1 MKTISYLCNLTNKK
15 KIIMT
20 NLECSENNRKVTI
33 DKNDKAFLSDI
44 IKSIE
49 FRITKHRE
57 FIKRHEEIILNNVNF
72 ANIITDEINN
82 INERKAKIEELKELI
97 EYTL

>member
-1 MKTISYLCNLTNKK
+1 MS
-15 KIIMT
+15 T
-20 NLECSENNRKVTI
+20 NLEDAHNSRKVTI
-33 DKNDKAFLSDI
+33 DENKKLFLSDV

-49 FRITKHRE
+49 FRISKHRE
-57 FIKRHEEIILNNVNF
+57 FIKKHEQVIVDNVNF

-97 EYTL
+97 EYSL